1 MRESGVATDAAALVA
16 ERRQRAVDRWRLDR
30 GVVLVPAGL
39 MLPITGTDQFHEYHA
54 HPEHRYLAGVG
65 QAGGVLA
72 FDAGD
77 GWTLFVPQ
85 PRAAERVWSGDGPS
99 RAAVGEASG
108 LDRVRPASDLGG
120 WLERRRGEPVAV
132 IGNDDIT
139 LRAAEYGVDSWASLE
154 FATDEEEDERLR
166 AVVAELRRAKDARE
180 LALMREAADATHRG
194 HMAGLRKA
202 RAGMSER
209 ALQIEIEVEFFRA
222 GAERTAYGSIV
233 GGGPNAATLHF
244 APTAREF
251 GEGELILVDAGAEVG
266 GYASDVTRTYP
277 VGARFEGVQ
286 RDLYQLVLGVQER
299 GIAGA
304 RPGAEYKDLHLAA
317 SVETAQGLV
326 DLGLLRGDAEGL
338 VERDAQALFF
348 PHGLGHMLGLATH
361 DAGGCLEG
369 RAPSD
374 RPTLRYLRADLP
386 LQPGYVVTIEP
397 GVYFI
402 RALLEDAELR
412 ERYRDDVAWERVDE
426 LLDFGGIR
434 IEDDVLVGEEGEEVL
449 SAATPKSL
457 AAIEALR
464 GEALGE

>member
-1 MRESGVATDAAALVA
+1 MQDRDTRALVTERRERAAA
-16 ERRQRAVDRWRLDR
+16 RWDLDR

-39 MLPITGTDQFHEYHA
+39 MLPIAGTDQFHEYHA

-65 QAGGVLA
+65 QQGGVLA
-72 FDAGD
+72 FDAGE

-85 PRAAERVWSGDGPS
+85 PEAAERVWTGDGPS
-99 RAAVGEASG
+99 LAAVGDVSG
-108 LDRVRPASDLGG
+108 LARVRAASELGA

-132 IGNDDIT
+132 IGNDDLT
-139 LRAAEYGVDSWASLE
+139 LRAGEYGVESWTSLE
-154 FATDEEEDERLR
+154 FATDEDENERLR
-166 AVVAELRRAKDARE
+166 TVVAELRRAKDANE
-180 LALMREAADATHRG
+180 LALMREAAAATHRG
-194 HMAGLRKA
+194 HMAGLGKA

-286 RDLYQLVLGVQER
+286 RDLYELVLGVQER

-304 RPGAEYKDLHLAA
+304 RPGVEYKDLHLGA
-317 SVETAQGLV
+317 SVEIAQGLI
-326 DLGLLRGDAEGL
+326 DLGLLRGNAEGL
-338 VERDAQALFF
+338 VERDAPALFF

-397 GVYFI
+397 GIYFI
-402 RALLEDAELR
+402 RALLEDADLR
-412 ERYRDDVAWERVDE
+412 ERYRNDVDWGRIDG

-434 IEDDVLVGEEGEEVL
+434 IEDDVLVTEDEAEVL

-457 AAIEALR
+457 EGIEALR
-464 GEALGE
+464 AEALEA